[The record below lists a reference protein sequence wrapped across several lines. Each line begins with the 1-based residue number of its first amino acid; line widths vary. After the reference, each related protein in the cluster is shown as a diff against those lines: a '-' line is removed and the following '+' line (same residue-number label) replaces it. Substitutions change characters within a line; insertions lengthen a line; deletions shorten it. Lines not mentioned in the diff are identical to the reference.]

1 MQGIGWFLAII
12 LGAIAGW
19 IAEKLMGADHGLL
32 KNILL
37 GIVGALLG
45 NFVLTTLT
53 DGTLTGIFGQLI
65 VAVIGACILIAIGR
79 LLRRG

>member
-12 LGAIAGW
+12 LGALAGW

-37 GIVGALLG
+37 GILGAVLG
-45 NFVLTTLT
+45 NFLLTTLT
-53 DGTLTGIFGQLI
+53 DGTLTGIFGQLV
-65 VAVIGACILIAIGR
+65 VAVIGACILIAVGR
-79 LLRRG
+79 AISRR